1 MVKKKNKNKNKIF
14 ELIMG
19 QYISRDD
26 LRILED
32 SSYYHF
38 PYNKSLELSAW
49 YGYNAKNFDYYN
61 GNRFCK
67 ISRKHYP
74 EYTRGYLFG
83 YWYNPIET
91 IEEDKEEEL
100 ERDF

>member
-1 MVKKKNKNKNKIF
+1 
-14 ELIMG
+14 MG
-19 QYISRDD
+19 NYISKDD

-38 PYNKSLELSAW
+38 PYVKELKLSAW

-67 ISRKHYP
+67 ISRRHYP
-74 EYTRGYLFG
+74 EYTPGKIWG
-83 YWYNPIET
+83 YWYAPIET
-91 IEEDKEEEL
+91 IEEEEEESVNLPYYPQGNSDL

>member
-1 MVKKKNKNKNKIF
+1 
-14 ELIMG
+14 MG
-19 QYISRDD
+19 NYISRDD

-38 PYNKSLELSAW
+38 PYNNDLKLSAW
-49 YGYNAKNFDYYN
+49 FGYNAKNFDYYN

-67 ISRKHYP
+67 ISRRHYP
-74 EYTRGYLFG
+74 EYTRGVVWG

-91 IEEDKEEEL
+91 IQEEEEDSVKFPYDNDL